1 VPERKMIGMAAKIDI
16 VLDNDRVVVR
26 RVKHSEA
33 GPVSSAERGDRLV
46 IYLKDA
52 HIRRTE
58 GGRQEDIR
66 RRAGDV
72 VWRPASKHEIELV
85 EGGEHDVLIVE
96 FKA

>member
-1 VPERKMIGMAAKIDI
+1 MIGMAAKVDV

-26 RVKHSEA
+26 RVKHSGP

-52 HIRRTE
+52 RIKRTE
-58 GGRQEDIR
+58 GGRQEHIR
-66 RRAGDV
+66 RKAGDV
-72 VWRPASKHEIELV
+72 VWRPGSKHDIEHV
-85 EGGEHDVLIVE
+85 EGEEHDVLIVE

>member
-1 VPERKMIGMAAKIDI
+1 VPERKLVGMAAKIDT
-16 VLDNDRVVVR
+16 VLENDRVVVR
-26 RVKHSEA
+26 RVKHSGP

-46 IYLKDA
+46 IYLKDS

-58 GGRQEDIR
+58 GGHQEHIQ

-72 VWRPASKHEIELV
+72 VWRPGSRHEVELV
-85 EGGEHDVLIVE
+85 EDGEHDILIVE